1 VTVAGE
7 IHVIRQHLER
17 VSELRA
23 ARGADGSLARRV
35 AAIKR
40 HQHLRFGND
49 YASLM
54 ESPRYGAA
62 TRFFLNDLYG
72 PADFADRDAQFG
84 RVVPAMARVLPG
96 EVMHTVA
103 QLAELHALS
112 EGLDQL
118 MAEALMGD
126 GIDNRSYR
134 AAWQAV
140 GRRDQREA
148 QLSLLLSIGR
158 ALDRHTKSPLLA
170 AALRVMRGPAKAA
183 GLAQLQSFLE
193 RGLEAFGAMR
203 GAQEFLENI
212 ASNECRVID
221 EMFSP

>member
-1 VTVAGE
+1 VTSETQA
-7 IHVIRQHLER
+7 IRQHLER

-23 ARGADGSLARRV
+23 ARTGDGRLARRV

-40 HQHLRFGND
+40 HQHLRFGRD
-49 YASLM
+49 YADLM

-62 TRFFLNDLYG
+62 TRFFLDDLYG

-84 RVVPAMARVLPG
+84 RVIPAMARVLPG

-118 MAEALMGD
+118 MAQALTID
-126 GIDNRSYR
+126 GIDDQSYR

-140 GRRDQREA
+140 GRREQREA
-148 QLSLLLSIGR
+148 QLGLLLAIGR
-158 ALDRHTKSPLLA
+158 ALDQHTKSPLLVT
-170 AALRVMRGPAKAA
+170 ALRVMRGPAKAA
-183 GLAQLQSFLE
+183 GLAQLQLFLE
-193 RGLEAFGAMR
+193 RGLAAFSAMR
-203 GAQEFLENI
+203 GAHEFLETI

-221 EMFSP
+221 EMFSQ